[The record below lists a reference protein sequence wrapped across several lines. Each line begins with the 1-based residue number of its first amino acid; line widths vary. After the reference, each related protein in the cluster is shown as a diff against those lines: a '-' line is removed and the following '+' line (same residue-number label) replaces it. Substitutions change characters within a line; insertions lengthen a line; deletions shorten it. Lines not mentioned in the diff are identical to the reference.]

1 MKQFGPVPFV
11 SEEEKIVRIIGIT
24 GKSGSGKSTLTR
36 LLSEKLK
43 CNSVNVD
50 KIGHKATSNEK
61 NAKKL
66 CEVFGNEIVNSEGK
80 IDRKKLGNIVFSS
93 KEKMDVLTDI
103 TWGYMQEILDE
114 ILKKETGE
122 SIILEW
128 ALLPISKY
136 WNQCDTKILIKA
148 DDEKRKNKV
157 MQRDQISEEYF
168 LKRDAGCIDY
178 ALVKFDY
185 VFNNDYSL
193 DTMKEIVNAIK

>member
-1 MKQFGPVPFV
+1 M
-11 SEEEKIVRIIGIT
+11 RIIGIT
-24 GKSGSGKSTLTR
+24 GKSGSGKSTLTQ

-50 KIGHKATSNEK
+50 KIGHKATNDEEIS
-61 NAKKL
+61 KKL
-66 CEVFGNEIVNSEGK
+66 CEFFGAEILGSDGK

-136 WNQCDTKILIKA
+136 WEKCDTKILIKA
-148 DDEKRKNKV
+148 DDEERKSKV
-157 MQRDQISEEYF
+157 MQRDKISEEYF
-168 LKRDAGCIDY
+168 LKRDSGSIDY
-178 ALVKFDY
+178 TPYEFDY
-185 VFNNDYSL
+185 SFENDYQL
-193 DTMKEIVNAIK
+193 KTMEKMIEIIMKRRKK

>member
-1 MKQFGPVPFV
+1 M
-11 SEEEKIVRIIGIT
+11 RIIGIT
-24 GKSGSGKSTLTR
+24 GKSGSGKSTLTQ

-50 KIGHKATSNEK
+50 KIGHKATSDEK
-61 NAKKL
+61 ITKKL
-66 CEVFGNEIVNSEGK
+66 CEVFGNRILNSEGK

-93 KEKMDVLTDI
+93 KDKMDILTDI
-103 TWGYMQEILDE
+103 TWGYMQKILDD

-122 SIILEW
+122 TIILEW

-136 WNQCDTKILIKA
+136 WEQCDTKIIIKA
-148 DDEKRKNKV
+148 EEKERKNKV

-178 ALVKFDY
+178 APFKFDY
-185 VFNNDYSL
+185 VFENDYRL
-193 DTMKEIVNAIK
+193 ETMQEIVNAIK